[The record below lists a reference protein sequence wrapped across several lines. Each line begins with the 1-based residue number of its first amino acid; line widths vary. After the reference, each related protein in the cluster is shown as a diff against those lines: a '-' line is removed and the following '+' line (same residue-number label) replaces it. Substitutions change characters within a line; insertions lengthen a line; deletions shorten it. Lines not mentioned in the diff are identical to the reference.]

1 MAGLLNSFWQGEN
14 IMSHTHHSTREDK
27 KKAQHSPKEKR
38 AMKLEKK
45 RASENPNPEIKIV
58 KGVLNPP
65 SAT

>member
-1 MAGLLNSFWQGEN
+1 
-14 IMSHTHHSTREDK
+14 MSHTHHSTREDK